1 MAEIKSTLDLVLE
14 KTKHLSQSSEE
25 KQAQVQKD
33 IENRING
40 MLQKYLDGLFSL
52 EQLQRDYK
60 VLKAEFN
67 LPENTILAGEVINRL
82 DPGLNNL
89 ALFDV
94 LEHVCHLDYSGIA
107 DVIKDFQAGYHTAAQ
122 SRMATL
128 KESLAQKHLIS
139 GSAVVPN
146 LEADEKWH
154 LEAQAITSA
163 VEQEINKEKERLIG
177 SNDG

>member
-25 KQAQVQKD
+25 KQAQTHQD

-40 MLQKYLDGLFSL
+40 MLQKYFDGLFSL

-60 VLKAEFN
+60 ALKAEFN

-154 LEAQAITSA
+154 LEAQELRSGF
-163 VEQEINKEKERLIG
+163 EEGLNRERVDLLDEG
-177 SNDG
+177 N

>member
-1 MAEIKSTLDLVLE
+1 MGEIKSTLDLVLE

-25 KQAQVQKD
+25 KQAQIQKD

-52 EQLQRDYK
+52 TQLQRDYEA
-60 VLKAEFN
+60 LKAEFD
-67 LPENTILAGEVINRL
+67 LSENNVLAGEVINRL
-82 DPGLNNL
+82 DPGLDNL
-89 ALFDV
+89 ALFEV

-128 KESLAQKHLIS
+128 KESLAQKHRIA

-146 LEADEKWH
+146 LAVDEKWH
-154 LEAQAITSA
+154 QEAQAMASA
-163 VEQEINKEKERLIG
+163 VEQGISKEKNKLIG
-177 SNDG
+177 SKTQ